1 MLLWM
6 CLPVKNRWSV
16 PSCRHKELVRTM
28 KSTLLLYISCTLLV
42 FAVAAPA
49 RAQYQ
54 PRPVSEPATGES
66 YHIEASAGLWFP
78 GAEMTVTSA
87 GSGALSGLAG
97 TTIGAQTDLGMPDSK
112 TLPFLTV
119 TLRPAKN
126 HKFRLNFVPMSFEGT
141 ATITRNIDFNGQRYR
156 LGLPVTSTLDWTAAR
171 FGYEYDFLSKPTW
184 FAGFILEAKY
194 TDVNVNLTTAGPP
207 AITEFDRARAPI
219 PALGFIGR
227 YYVVPNASISGE
239 FTAFKLPTV
248 QDRYSGHYFD
258 YDFYA
263 TYNVIQ
269 YFGLQAGYRRLDFGY
284 LAKEDSGSFVMKGIY
299 LAAVVRY

>member
-1 MLLWM
+1 
-6 CLPVKNRWSV
+6 
-16 PSCRHKELVRTM
+16 M
-28 KSTLLLYISCTLLV
+28 KSSQQLSAICTLLV
-42 FAVAAPA
+42 FSAAAPA
-49 RAQYQ
+49 FAQYK
-54 PRPVSEPATGES
+54 PRPVNDPATGES

-78 GAEMTVTSA
+78 NADMTVTSA
-87 GSGALSGLAG
+87 GTGALSGLNG
-97 TTIGAQTDLGMPDSK
+97 STIGAQTDLGMPDSK
-112 TLPFLTV
+112 TLPVLTL

-126 HKFRLNFVPMSFEGT
+126 HKFRLNFVPIQFEGT
-141 ATITRNIDFNGQRYR
+141 ATITRNLDFNGQRYR
-156 LGLPVTSTLDWTAAR
+156 LGLPVTSTLDWTSAR
-171 FGYEYDFLSKPTW
+171 FGYEYDFLSKPSW

-194 TDVNVNLTTAGPP
+194 TDVSVNLATPGPP

-227 YYVVPNASISGE
+227 YYVVPNVAISGE
-239 FTAFKLPTV
+239 FTAFKLPNV

-258 YDFYA
+258 YDFYG
-263 TYNVIQ
+263 TFNVIE

>member
-1 MLLWM
+1 
-6 CLPVKNRWSV
+6 
-16 PSCRHKELVRTM
+16 M
-28 KSTLLLYISCTLLV
+28 KRTLLLSVLCTTVFLL
-42 FAVAAPA
+42 AASPA
-49 RAQYQ
+49 RAQYK
-54 PRPVSEPATGES
+54 PRPVNDPPTGES

-78 GAEMTVTSA
+78 NADMTVTSA
-87 GSGALSGLAG
+87 GTGALSGLNG
-97 TTIGAQTDLGMPDSK
+97 STIGAQTDLGMPDSK
-112 TLPFLTV
+112 TLPVLTL

-126 HKFRLNFVPMSFEGT
+126 HKFRLNFVPIQFEGT
-141 ATITRNIDFNGQRYR
+141 ATITRNLDFNGQRYR
-156 LGLPVTSTLDWTAAR
+156 LGLPVTSTLDWKSAR
-171 FGYEYDFLSKPTW
+171 FGYEYDFLSKPSW

-194 TDVNVNLTTAGPP
+194 TDVSVNLATPGPP

-227 YYVVPNASISGE
+227 YYVVPNVAISGE
-239 FTAFKLPTV
+239 FTAFKLPNV

-258 YDFYA
+258 YDFYG
-263 TYNVIQ
+263 TFNVIE

>member
-1 MLLWM
+1 
-6 CLPVKNRWSV
+6 
-16 PSCRHKELVRTM
+16 M
-28 KSTLLLYISCTLLV
+28 KSTQQVSAICTLLV
-42 FAVAAPA
+42 FSAAAPA
-49 RAQYQ
+49 LAQYK
-54 PRPVSEPATGES
+54 PRPVNDPATGES

-78 GAEMTVTSA
+78 NADMTVTSA
-87 GSGALSGLAG
+87 GTGALSGLNG
-97 TTIGAQTDLGMPDSK
+97 STIGAQTDLGMPDSK
-112 TLPFLTV
+112 TLPVLTL

-126 HKFRLNFVPMSFEGT
+126 HKFRLNFVPIQFEGT
-141 ATITRNIDFNGQRYR
+141 ATITRNLDFNGQRYR
-156 LGLPVTSTLDWTAAR
+156 LGLPVTSTLDWKSAR
-171 FGYEYDFLSKPTW
+171 FGYEYDFLSKPSW

-194 TDVNVNLTTAGPP
+194 TDVSVNLATPGPP

-227 YYVVPNASISGE
+227 YYVVPNVAISGE
-239 FTAFKLPTV
+239 FTAFKLPNV

-258 YDFYA
+258 YDFYG
-263 TYNVIQ
+263 TFNVIE